1 MLKHSFYSILVL
13 HYFFPYPS
21 IADFNDVH
29 IVYNGVIS
37 GKFVCNSC
45 AVMSCSDNG
54 TYYFSDLTE
63 SSLVVGST
71 GPDSGPDS
79 GSSPFFL
86 DLKHFGR
93 SWTEGRRSKRR
104 SLTEGFSKRGICLNP
119 IGGCTYDAVYN
130 LDFDTRGYVN
140 LSAAVFTRVINVPI
154 SDQDRGPFY
163 DVRGD
168 ENTWIDYLD
177 PQFNFQIPRN
187 YSSELP
193 HCVNET
199 EFSW

>member
-1 MLKHSFYSILVL
+1 MLKQSFYSILVL
-13 HYFFPYPS
+13 LYFFPYPS
-21 IADFNDVH
+21 IADYSDVH
-29 IVYNGVIS
+29 IAYNGVIS
-37 GKFVCNSC
+37 GKFVCSSC
-45 AVMSCSDNG
+45 ALLSCSDNG

-63 SSLVVGST
+63 SSLIVGSN
-71 GPDSGPDS
+71 GPDSGT
-79 GSSPFFL
+79 SPFFL

-104 SLTEGFSKRGICLNP
+104 SLTEGFSKRDICLNP
-119 IGGCTYDAVYN
+119 VGGCTYDAVYN

-140 LSAAVFTRVINVPI
+140 LSTAAITRVIGVPI
-154 SDQDRGPFY
+154 SDQDGGPFY

-168 ENTWIDYLD
+168 EKTRTDYLD
-177 PQFNFQIPRN
+177 LQFNFQIPRN